1 MKRHILT
8 VVLICALLVLIAPYA
23 LAQLTPDL
31 NQPTEKRAQTGMKF
45 LSVSLDARAA
55 GMGNAMA
62 SVAQANS
69 MSLFYNPASM
79 GFMESKIDAA
89 IGQTQWI
96 VDINYNYGSLAFR
109 PSEGTYGVFGLSVVA
124 VDYGEFEGT
133 IRSNTELGYEDTGNF
148 SPSALAVGIGY
159 SKALSDRFSFGA
171 NTRYVQEKL
180 TDNAP
185 TTLNSDGTFN
195 TEEAHTDVFAFDF
208 GVLYKTGFR
217 SLNFGVTARNFAS
230 DRTYAEESFELP
242 LTFQMGIS
250 MNALDFTSAD
260 KSTHSLLVSVDAVR
274 PRDFSEFVSFGAE
287 YTLANLVSLRAGYAA
302 PNDENGISLGGGI
315 QKTFG
320 TTAFQVDYAYPDYGV
335 CLNVNRCTFPFRTRH
350 ETAVIRQTH
359 AYKSRFDSRL

>member
-1 MKRHILT
+1 MKRHIIT
-8 VVLICALLVLIAPYA
+8 VVLICALMVLVAPYA
-23 LAQLTPDL
+23 LAQLEPDL

-55 GMGNAMA
+55 GMGSAMA

-69 MSLFYNPASM
+69 MALFYNPASM
-79 GFMESKIDAA
+79 GFMESKVDAA

-109 PSEGTYGVFGLSVVA
+109 PADGALGVFGLSVVA
-124 VDYGEFEGT
+124 VDYGEFQGT
-133 IRSNTELGYEDTGNF
+133 IRADNELGYQDTGNF

-159 SKALSDRFSFGA
+159 SKSLSDRFSFGA
-171 NTRYVQEKL
+171 NARYVEEKL

-185 TTLNSDGTFN
+185 LSTGTNGTLV
-195 TEEAHTDVFAFDF
+195 TEKAQADVFAFDF

-217 SLNFGVTARNFAS
+217 SLNFGVAARNFAS

-250 MNALDFTSAD
+250 MNAMDFTSAD
-260 KSTHSLLVSVDAVR
+260 KNTHALLVSVDAVR
-274 PRDFSEFVSFGAE
+274 PRDFNEFISFGAE

-302 PNDENGISLGGGI
+302 PNDENGISLGGGV

-320 TTAFQVDYAYPDYGV
+320 TTAFQVDYAYTDYGV
-335 CLNVNRCTFPFRTRH
+335 FDNVNRFTFKF
-350 ETAVIRQTH
+350 
-359 AYKSRFDSRL
+359 SF